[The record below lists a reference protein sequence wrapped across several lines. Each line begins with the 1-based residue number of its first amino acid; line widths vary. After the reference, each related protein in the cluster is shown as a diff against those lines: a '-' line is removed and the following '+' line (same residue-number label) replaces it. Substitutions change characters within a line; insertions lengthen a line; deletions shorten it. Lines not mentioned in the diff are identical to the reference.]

1 MKIRGDY
8 LYPYPVLNDFNEDY
22 IRSTFSVNY
31 HIREKGFKTKI
42 IVADFIL
49 KDEII
54 EKMISGNKASMI
66 LHLEC
71 PRTSYRKV
79 FKLAKEQNTTEIII
93 DDQIM
98 KHKLE
103 MTGIIVVNQEIEVYK
118 NKNINPDYYG
128 NDYKIMNLDR
138 GNIIAISL
146 TQEIDIPANDD
157 NFERVSSVI
166 NVGLSKD
173 EYMSVEMDGD
183 IIIIKLPEKQYKQ
196 YYTLSETEYSSI
208 VMTSTIFPSLIHVLD
223 RMSSKD
229 NPVDPELTWYQVVEK
244 KLKTKDIMIE
254 DINEAYSSVKLA
266 QMILEDPLE
275 RALGE
280 LQIKAEGE

>member
-1 MKIRGDY
+1 MKIGSDY
-8 LYPYPVLNDFNEDY
+8 LYPYPVLNDFSEDY
-22 IRSTFSVNY
+22 IRSTFGVNY
-31 HIREKGFKTKI
+31 HIKEKGFKTKI
-42 IVADFIL
+42 VVANFIL
-49 KDEII
+49 VDEVI
-54 EKMISGNKASMI
+54 EGMISENKASMV

-103 MTGIIVVNQEIEVYK
+103 MTGIIVVNQEIKVYK
-118 NKNINPDYYG
+118 NDNINPDYYG
-128 NDYKIMNLDR
+128 DNYEIRNLDR

-146 TQEIDIPANDD
+146 TQEIDIPASDD
-157 NFERVSSVI
+157 DFERVSSVI

-173 EYMSVEMDGD
+173 EYMSVDMDGD
-183 IIIIKLPEKQYKQ
+183 IIIIKLPEKQYNQ
-196 YYTLSETEYSSI
+196 YYTLSGTEYSSI

-229 NPVDPELTWYQVVEK
+229 NLVDPELTWYQVVEK
-244 KLKTKDIMIE
+244 KLKTKGIMIE
-254 DINEAYSSVKLA
+254 DINEVHSSVKLA
-266 QMILEDPLE
+266 QMLLEDPLE

-280 LQIKAEGE
+280 LQTKAEGE

>member
-1 MKIRGDY
+1 MKIGSNY
-8 LYPYPVLNDFNEDY
+8 LYPYPVLNDFSEDY
-22 IRSTFSVNY
+22 VSSTFSVNY
-31 HIREKGFKTKI
+31 HVKEKGFRTKI
-42 IVADFIL
+42 IVADFVL
-49 KDEII
+49 EDEVI
-54 EKMISGNKASMI
+54 ERMIPENKASMI

-79 FKLAKEQNTTEIII
+79 FKLAKEQNTIEIIV
-93 DDQIM
+93 DDQKM

-103 MTGIIVVNQEIEVYK
+103 MTGIIVINREIKVYK
-118 NKNINPDYYG
+118 NNNINPDYYG
-128 NDYKIMNLDR
+128 NNYEIKNLDR

-146 TQEIDIPANDD
+146 TQEIDIPTNDD
-157 NFERVSSVI
+157 DFERVSSII

-196 YYTLSETEYSSI
+196 YCILSGTEYSSI

-223 RMSSKD
+223 RMSSKE

-244 KLKTKDIMIE
+244 KLKTKEIMIE

-275 RALGE
+275 RALGK